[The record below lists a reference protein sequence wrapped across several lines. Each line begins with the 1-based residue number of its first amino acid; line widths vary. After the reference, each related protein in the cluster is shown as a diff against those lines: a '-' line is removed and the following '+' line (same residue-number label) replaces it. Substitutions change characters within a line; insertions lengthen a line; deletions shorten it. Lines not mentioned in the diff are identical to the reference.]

1 MVSCGPIH
9 AAGFLMRVVGR
20 ETLDR
25 FCSNHADA
33 RKWIAGWLQEVEA
46 STWTT
51 PQEIKNRY
59 ANASFLE
66 GNTVIFNVKG
76 NDYRLE
82 VVVAYRTEVV
92 VVEWIGTHA
101 EYNERNARR

>member
-1 MVSCGPIH
+1 
-9 AAGFLMRVVGR
+9 MRVVGR

-25 FCSNHADA
+25 FCSRHADT
-33 RKWIAGWLQEVEA
+33 RKWIATWLAEVES

-51 PQEIKNRY
+51 SQAIKDRY
-59 ANASFLE
+59 STASFVG

-82 VVVAYRTEVV
+82 VTVAYRTGVV
-92 VVEWIGTHA
+92 AVKWIGTHA
-101 EYNERNARR
+101 EYDDRNARR